1 MRFEKANIN
10 FLFLAILVAA
20 LFYLVT
26 CVSKTGHPAV
36 ETPQDLISFVDK
48 AAAVVKLEGE
58 KAFSAFRQPDS
69 EWFHDD
75 LYIFV
80 WGIDGL
86 RFVYPPDPTGEG
98 ANMMNLKDSDN
109 RPIGEMI
116 LNAVKNNQNAG
127 WVHYRWPKP
136 DASEPSW
143 KSTYMAAV
151 KAPSGLDYVIGSGLY
166 DIPGDEYYVQ
176 ETVLSTAELLRNKSI
191 AYVDSMKSRRAQYI
205 FYDSN
210 IFIFTADGDVLFNAV
225 HPDKEDSNIHDF
237 TEAGEKAFLLEMINL
252 LQDTEENWLE
262 YTWQPS
268 ETETAV
274 TRRAYLK
281 KILLDNEIIIIGAA
295 YNL

>member
-1 MRFEKANIN
+1 MKSNRANFN
-10 FLFLAILVAA
+10 FLLLAILIVT

-26 CVSKTGHPAV
+26 CVPETSRPVV
-36 ETPQDLISFVDK
+36 ETPQDLMLFVDK
-48 AAAVVKLEGE
+48 AVSAIKIDGE
-58 KAFSAFRQPDS
+58 TVFSAFRQPDS

-80 WGIDGL
+80 WGTDGM
-86 RFVYPPDPTGEG
+86 RYVYPPDPEGEG
-98 ANMMNLKDSDN
+98 TNMIDLKDSDN
-109 RPIGEMI
+109 RPIGKMI
-116 LNAVKNNQNAG
+116 LNAVKNDKNSG

-176 ETVLSTAELLRNKSI
+176 EAVLSTAEILRNKST
-191 AYVDSMKSRRAQYI
+191 AYIDSMKSCRAQYI

-210 IFIFTADGDVLFNAV
+210 IFIFTAAGDVLFNAV
-225 HPDKEDSNIHDF
+225 HPDKENSNIHDF
-237 TEAGEKAFLLEMINL
+237 SDAGEKAFLLEMINL
-252 LQDTEENWLE
+252 LQDNEENWLN

-268 ETETAV
+268 ETNTAV
-274 TRRAYLK
+274 TRRAYLIK
-281 KILLDNEIIIIGAA
+281 LIQDNETIIIGAA